1 MVSRANFKKI
11 VVSLAA
17 VAALAAPAAW
27 ASEAAAKSGPDPD
40 ANGDVHSNCHTGS
53 KFRGAG
59 GEDRPKEHGNGESG
73 DCAAAPVTP
82 VTPSAAAP
90 SGAAPA
96 AQGGAASNPAS
107 KTAGAAVPVQ
117 ATPRTTG

>member
-1 MVSRANFKKI
+1 MVGRANFKKI

-27 ASEAAAKSGPDPD
+27 ASEVAAKSGPDPD

-73 DCAAAPVTP
+73 DCGAAPVTP
-82 VTPSAAAP
+82 ETPSAAASVAP
-90 SGAAPA
+90 GA
-96 AQGGAASNPAS
+96 AASNAPAGT
-107 KTAGAAVPVQ
+107 TAGAPVPVQ
-117 ATPRTTG
+117 APPRTVG

>member
-40 ANGDVHSNCHTGS
+40 ANGDVHSNCHAGS

-73 DCAAAPVTP
+73 DCAARPVTP
-82 VTPSAAAP
+82 ETPSAAP
-90 SGAAPA
+90 SV
-96 AQGGAASNPAS
+96 AQGGAASNAS
-107 KTAGAAVPVQ
+107 ASTTAGAPVPVQ
-117 ATPRTTG
+117 APPRTVG

>member
-1 MVSRANFKKI
+1 MVGRANFKKI

-40 ANGDVHSNCHTGS
+40 ANGNVQSNCHTGS
-53 KFRGAG
+53 KFLGAG
-59 GEDRPKEHGNGESG
+59 GEDRAKAHGNGETG

-82 VTPSAAAP
+82 ETPSA
-90 SGAAPA
+90 
-96 AQGGAASNPAS
+96 PAS
-107 KTAGAAVPVQ
+107 VAQSGPAVPVQ
-117 ATPRTTG
+117 APPRTVG

>member
-1 MVSRANFKKI
+1 MAGQANFKKI

-17 VAALAAPAAW
+17 VAALAAPAVW

-40 ANGDVHSNCHTGS
+40 ANGDLHSNCHTGS

-73 DCAAAPVTP
+73 DCAATP
-82 VTPSAAAP
+82 VTPENPPAAP
-90 SGAAPA
+90 SA
-96 AQGGAASNPAS
+96 AQAGAASSPAVT
-107 KTAGAAVPVQ
+107 TAGAAVPVQ